1 MDINKLIKEAI
12 LNKNSLRLSALRAIK
27 SAFILAQTEKGAK
40 DLDDIARQKI
50 ILKQVK
56 QRKDASVI
64 YLEQNRKDLSDY
76 ELAQVEVLEEFLPK
90 QLSEDDLDKEIT
102 AIIEELGASEIKDMG
117 RVMGVASKKLS
128 GKADNGR
135 IAKIIKEKLNWAW

>member
-40 DLDDIARQKI
+40 DLDDIARHKI

-90 QLSEDDLDKEIT
+90 QLNETEVREVVEATIDES
-102 AIIEELGASEIKDMG
+102 GAKSMADMAK
-117 RVMGVASKKLS
+117 VMQIVSQKIS
-128 GKADNGR
+128 GKADG
-135 IAKIIKEKLNWAW
+135 KLVADIVKSILQ

>member
-56 QRKDASVI
+56 QRKDASII

-90 QLSEDDLDKEIT
+90 QLNETEVREVVKATIDES
-102 AIIEELGASEIKDMG
+102 GAKSMADMG
-117 RVMGVASKKLS
+117 KVMQIVSQKIS
-128 GKADNGR
+128 GKADG
-135 IAKIIKEKLNWAW
+135 KLVADIVKSILQ

>member
-56 QRKDASVI
+56 HRKDASVI

-90 QLSEDDLDKEIT
+90 QLNETEVREVVKATIDES
-102 AIIEELGASEIKDMG
+102 GAKSMADMG
-117 RVMGVASKKLS
+117 KVMQIVSQKIS
-128 GKADNGR
+128 GKADG
-135 IAKIIKEKLNWAW
+135 KLVADIVKSILQ

>member
-90 QLSEDDLDKEIT
+90 QLNETEVREVVEATIDES
-102 AIIEELGASEIKDMG
+102 GAKSMADMG
-117 RVMGVASKKLS
+117 KVMQIVSQKIS
-128 GKADNGR
+128 GKADG
-135 IAKIIKEKLNWAW
+135 KLVADIVKSILQ

>member
-90 QLSEDDLDKEIT
+90 QLNETEVREVVKATIDES
-102 AIIEELGASEIKDMG
+102 GAKSMADMG
-117 RVMGVASKKLS
+117 KVMQIVSQKIS
-128 GKADNGR
+128 GKADG
-135 IAKIIKEKLNWAW
+135 KLVADIVKSILQ

>member
-1 MDINKLIKEAI
+1 IKEAI

-90 QLSEDDLDKEIT
+90 QLNETEVREVVKATIDES
-102 AIIEELGASEIKDMG
+102 GAKSMADMG
-117 RVMGVASKKLS
+117 KVMQIVSRKIS
-128 GKADNGR
+128 GKADG
-135 IAKIIKEKLNWAW
+135 KLVADIVKSILQ

>member
-1 MDINKLIKEAI
+1 MDVNKLIKEAI

-90 QLSEDDLDKEIT
+90 QLNETEVREVVEATIDES
-102 AIIEELGASEIKDMG
+102 GAKSMADMG
-117 RVMGVASKKLS
+117 KVMQIVSQKIS
-128 GKADNGR
+128 GKADG
-135 IAKIIKEKLNWAW
+135 KLVADIVKSILQ

>member
-40 DLDDIARQKI
+40 DLDDIARHKI

-90 QLSEDDLDKEIT
+90 QLNETEVREVVEATIDES
-102 AIIEELGASEIKDMG
+102 GAKSMADMG
-117 RVMGVASKKLS
+117 KVMQIVSQKIS
-128 GKADNGR
+128 GKADG
-135 IAKIIKEKLNWAW
+135 KLVADIVKSILQ

>member
-76 ELAQVEVLEEFLPK
+76 ELAQVEVREEFLPK
-90 QLSEDDLDKEIT
+90 QLNETEVREVVKATIDES
-102 AIIEELGASEIKDMG
+102 GAKSMADMG
-117 RVMGVASKKLS
+117 KVMQIVSQKIS
-128 GKADNGR
+128 GKADG
-135 IAKIIKEKLNWAW
+135 KLVADIVKSILQ

>member
-90 QLSEDDLDKEIT
+90 QLNETEVREVVKATIDES
-102 AIIEELGASEIKDMG
+102 GAKSMADMG
-117 RVMGVASKKLS
+117 KVMQIVSRKIS
-128 GKADNGR
+128 GKADG
-135 IAKIIKEKLNWAW
+135 KLVADIVKSILQ

>member
-90 QLSEDDLDKEIT
+90 QLTETEVREVVKATIDES
-102 AIIEELGASEIKDMG
+102 GAKSMADMG
-117 RVMGVASKKLS
+117 KVMQIVSQKIS
-128 GKADNGR
+128 GKADG
-135 IAKIIKEKLNWAW
+135 KLVADIVKSILQ